1 MNNPRDTNFDFEK
14 ETSSMSHF
22 RVLAVLALAGAFLIA
37 PGSKSGAVPV
47 SPGLSRIHGLSAIE
61 FVQDRPKS
69 ETVKQ

>member
-1 MNNPRDTNFDFEK
+1 
-14 ETSSMSHF
+14 MSHF

-69 ETVKQ
+69 ET